1 MCVGGGQNDRTIPSF
16 VFSILP
22 FFFFFFSIGVSTN
35 DVRLSVK
42 KATAGAKAED
52 RRVVEADFK
61 EQYSFYNTWK

>member
-22 FFFFFFSIGVSTN
+22 FFFFFFIGVSTN

-61 EQYSFYNTWK
+61 ERYSFYNTWK